1 MITVRT
7 YRDDDRAGVLD
18 ILRRAFGGETE
29 AELVEALRAAGKIT
43 HSLVAKSDGRLVGC
57 IVFSPMTIG
66 DDKESVPAVG
76 LAPVAVLPGFQG
88 LGIGSRLI
96 KEGLDA
102 CRSAGHTRV
111 IVLGHPGYYPRFGFV
126 PASTFGISSTY
137 EVPDDAFMACALEEG
152 AFDGVSGVARYA
164 TEFDRA
170 V

>member
-1 MITVRT
+1 MITVRA

-18 ILRRAFGGETE
+18 ILRRAFGQETE
-29 AELVEALRAAGKIT
+29 AELVAALLSAGNVT
-43 HSLVAKSDGRLVGC
+43 LFLVAESDGRLVGC

-66 DDKESVPAVG
+66 DGEESVPAVG

-102 CRSAGHTRV
+102 CRKAGHTRV

-137 EVPDDAFMACALEEG
+137 DVPDDAFMACALEDG
-152 AFDGVSGVARYA
+152 AFDGVSGIARYA
-164 TEFDRA
+164 PEFDRTA
-170 V
+170 